1 MTSIQLHALDTVRHS
16 EFNRAQSKNASGI
29 SGLLCQVSKLIM
41 AFSLFIYSDMAYAN
55 QAAKQAAPT
64 AMPMV
69 ENLQTLGK
77 QALQDNLPIAIL
89 FAAEGLKSTERLKDE
104 AIIPALMSG
113 QLNDYV
119 LMAEIHVNK
128 DQTITDF
135 YGEAMPV
142 ADFKDLY
149 NLTSLPVMIFVDG
162 NGDQIIPPLLSG
174 AYDFYYHYLK
184 LSINDALKALGNPKR
199 LDI

>member
-1 MTSIQLHALDTVRHS
+1 
-16 EFNRAQSKNASGI
+16 
-29 SGLLCQVSKLIM
+29 M
-41 AFSLFIYSDMAYAN
+41 AFSLIIYSDMAYAN
-55 QAAKQAAPT
+55 QAATQAPAPT
-64 AMPMV
+64 AMPLV

-89 FAAEGLKSTERLKDE
+89 FAAEGLKSTENLKDQ

-113 QLNDYV
+113 QLNNYV
-119 LMAEIHVNK
+119 LMAEIHVNT
-128 DQTITDF
+128 DRTITDF

-142 ADFKDLY
+142 AEFKDLY

-162 NGDQIIPPLLSG
+162 NGDQIIQPLLSG

-184 LSINDALKALGNPKR
+184 LSINDALKALGNNKR
-199 LDI
+199 IPI